1 MAEDIHV
8 YGFCEDKCRRE
19 VMLKADLDA
28 KFSEIDT
35 SITNIGNGTTKV
47 KNAEHADSA
56 TSADSATNA
65 TNAENATN
73 ATNAANADSAASADK
88 ATKLA
93 TARKINGVAF
103 DGTSDITVEDNTKA
117 PASHTHDD
125 RYYTETE
132 VNNLLAEKAATNHS
146 HGSMSTI
153 TFAAAEPTTVAAGE
167 IVMVYET

>member
-1 MAEDIHV
+1 MSEVHV

-19 VMLKADLDA
+19 VMLKEDLET

-35 SITNIGNGTTKV
+35 SITNIENGTTKV
-47 KNAEHADSA
+47 KSAEHADSA

-73 ATNAANADSAASADK
+73 ATNAASADE

-93 TARKINGVAF
+93 TARNINGVAF
-103 DGTSDITVEDNTKA
+103 DGTQNITIEDDTKS
-117 PASHTHDD
+117 P
-125 RYYTETE
+125 
-132 VNNLLAEKAATNHS
+132 LNHA

-167 IVMVYET
+167 IVMVYEE